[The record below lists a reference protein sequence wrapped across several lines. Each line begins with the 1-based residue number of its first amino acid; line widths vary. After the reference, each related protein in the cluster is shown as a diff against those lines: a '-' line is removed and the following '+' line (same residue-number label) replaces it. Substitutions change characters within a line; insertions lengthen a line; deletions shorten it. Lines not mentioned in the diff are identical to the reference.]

1 LVNNLKCEKRHLSK
15 SQYSNYSDLSYDVK
29 KLFNKDSDKIEIK
42 LMNMIQYKNKKLLF
56 VLKNEDIIIYEII
69 DEPFSLIHLQTL
81 FSNNFMMTKYFYCF
95 KQNDNIMFNFFSFQQ
110 IKLYEFDPN
119 KIEFILKKTKIYSR
133 DIFSKYFYY
142 MKQSEKFVIFQYNEV
157 ILYDNLL
164 STETTIYKLDEEEEE
179 NHPDNLK
186 YCKEL
191 FKNLLCIIFN
201 HSISLYNLELDKDK
215 NIGCIQNIKPESVKL
230 IDIKGEKYIIIL
242 MMFGIYTFGLK
253 ELNYIQQLELEG
265 INNIKKIKVLKNY
278 DLAIIYG
285 DYNLAV
291 YDFNYNIIK
300 YKIITEKT
308 IYPYKSIFFIK
319 NLDNYTLLYN
329 PTKFSLHAVNYI
341 KGETLA
347 KFSDGHNRIIR
358 CRKIYF
364 VNYDDKIN
372 DNKNNKFYL
381 VVNVKGYFI
390 FSIKS

>member
-1 LVNNLKCEKRHLSK
+1 MKCEKRHLSK

-29 KLFNKDSDKIEIK
+29 KLFNKDTEKIEIK
-42 LMNMIQYKNKKLLF
+42 LMNMIQYKNKRLLF
-56 VLKNEDIIIYEII
+56 VLKNEDILIYEII

-81 FSNNFMMTKYFYCF
+81 FSNYFMMTKYFYCF

-164 STETTIYKLDEEEEE
+164 STETIIYKLDEEEEE

-253 ELNYIQQLELEG
+253 ELNYIQQLELNG
-265 INNIKKIKVLKNY
+265 INNIKKIKVLPNS

-285 DYNLAV
+285 DYNLA
-291 YDFNYNIIK
+291 IINF
-300 YKIITEKT
+300 II
-308 IYPYKSIFFIK
+308 
-319 NLDNYTLLYN
+319 
-329 PTKFSLHAVNYI
+329 
-341 KGETLA
+341 
-347 KFSDGHNRIIR
+347 IIN
-358 CRKIYF
+358 KIYF
-364 VNYDDKIN
+364 PTSNYSIMTIR
-372 DNKNNKFYL
+372 KF
-381 VVNVKGYFI
+381 
-390 FSIKS
+390 S